1 MTELLMQKGANYNDR
16 NLCMK
21 TPFDL
26 ARQYQHYEVLL
37 VFSRL
42 IEAVEK
48 FNEQIES
55 KALVRI
61 TRSNAIKRIQKFYR
75 TFKLTRNYLLH
86 IRNEEEKRKK
96 MEQEEAKQTKKSQ
109 LIRYDS

>member
-1 MTELLMQKGANYNDR
+1 MQKGANYNDK
-16 NLCMK
+16 NMCMK

-42 IEAVEK
+42 IDAVEK
-48 FNEQIES
+48 FNEQIGS

-86 IRNEEEKRKK
+86 IRNEEDKRKK
-96 MEQEEAKQTKKSQ
+96 QEQEDMKQWGESP
-109 LIRYDS
+109 LI